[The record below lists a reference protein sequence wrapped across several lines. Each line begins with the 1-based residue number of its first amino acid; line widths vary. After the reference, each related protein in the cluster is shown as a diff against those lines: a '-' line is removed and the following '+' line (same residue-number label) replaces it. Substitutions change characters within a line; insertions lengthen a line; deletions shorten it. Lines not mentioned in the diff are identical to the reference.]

1 MPLTRRKFSLACS
14 AIFAGG
20 LLSTPAAA
28 HREKT
33 TLSEV
38 VWDEES
44 GFLYVTHSFHTHEA
58 EQALFEAGLIS
69 TPKFESLRARAQLAI
84 YTETQFALQT
94 LTKQAIG
101 LELLGAEIDGPD
113 IFVFQQA
120 KMDAPPKGLFIT
132 CTLLRGLIPD
142 QINHVDIRLAG
153 PTRSLDFRGHEHTK
167 KALA

>member
-14 AIFAGG
+14 AIIAGS
-20 LLSTPAAA
+20 LLSRPAAA

-44 GFLYVTHSFHTHEA
+44 GYIHVTHSFHTHEA
-58 EQALFEAGLIS
+58 ERALYGAGIIS
-69 TPKFESLRARAQLAI
+69 APKFESLRARAELAL
-84 YTETQFALQT
+84 YTEAQFAIKT
-94 LTKQAIG
+94 LGRKTIR
-101 LELLGAEIDGPD
+101 LELLGAEIEGPD
-113 IFVFQQA
+113 IFVYQQA
-120 KMDAPPKGLFIT
+120 KMDSPPKGLFIT
-132 CTLLRGLIPD
+132 CTLLRHLVPD

-153 PTRSLDFRGHEHTK
+153 PTRSLDFRGNEHTK